1 MKPIDDISL
10 VTQAAVFHDRQAF
23 GRLVV
28 KYQSPIRRFFIHQT
42 SGDDALSDDL
52 AQETFIRAYTHI
64 ASFRGTAAFSS
75 WLYRIA
81 CNVFYDYVRRQ
92 RPTADIDSGEALR
105 QGTQTATPGLGH
117 DIGRAMQ
124 CLSDR
129 ERMCVTLQLVDG
141 YPINEIAGITGMTEG
156 TVKSHL
162 FRGKQ
167 KLTDYLKKNG
177 YDRKKRQ

>member
-1 MKPIDDISL
+1 MMKPIDDISL
-10 VTQAAVFHDRQAF
+10 VTQATVFHDRQAF

-42 SGDDALSDDL
+42 SGDEHLIDDL
-52 AQETFIRAYTHI
+52 AQETFIKAYTHL
-64 ASFRGTAAFSS
+64 STFRGTAAFSS

-92 RPTADIDSGEALR
+92 RPTADIDSGEAMR
-105 QGTQTATPGLGH
+105 MSAQGSTPGLGA
-117 DIGRAMQ
+117 DIGLAMR

-129 ERMCVTLQLVDG
+129 ERVCITLQLVDG
-141 YPINEIAGITGMTEG
+141 YPINEIAEITGMTEG

-167 KLTDYLKKNG
+167 KLTEYLKKNG
-177 YDRKKRQ
+177 YDRKKK